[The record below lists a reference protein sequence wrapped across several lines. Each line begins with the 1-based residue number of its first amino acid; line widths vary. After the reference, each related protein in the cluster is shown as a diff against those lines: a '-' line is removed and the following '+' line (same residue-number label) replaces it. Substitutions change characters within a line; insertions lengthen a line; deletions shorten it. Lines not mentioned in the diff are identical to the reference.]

1 MRWCVIHVLELAPSV
16 CICYSKFFLHSPAS
30 LRYVRLPVHCQHLL
44 LSICNPLSCINACVP
59 RRLLKTGSTEKL
71 SDTEIEEYLEKT
83 VQLFSYL
90 TDQDLFAE
98 IYRNQ

>member
-1 MRWCVIHVLELAPSV
+1 VI
-16 CICYSKFFLHSPAS
+16 C
-30 LRYVRLPVHCQHLL
+30 
-44 LSICNPLSCINACVP
+44 
-59 RRLLKTGSTEKL
+59 RLLKTGSTEKL

>member
-1 MRWCVIHVLELAPSV
+1 MGND
-16 CICYSKFFLHSPAS
+16 
-30 LRYVRLPVHCQHLL
+30 QL
-44 LSICNPLSCINACVP
+44 LSLFTLSAPVTLCYDLYFYPLCVL

>member
-1 MRWCVIHVLELAPSV
+1 
-16 CICYSKFFLHSPAS
+16 
-30 LRYVRLPVHCQHLL
+30 VHCQHLL
-44 LSICNPLSCINACVP
+44 PSIGYPLSCVTSCVP

>member
-1 MRWCVIHVLELAPSV
+1 VIPVLELAPSV
-16 CICYSKFFLHSPAS
+16 CIGNREFCLHTPAS
-30 LRYVRLPVHCQHLL
+30 LRYVRLTVCCQHLL
-44 LSICNPLSCINACVP
+44 PSIRNPLSCVNSCVIC
-59 RRLLKTGSTEKL
+59 RLLKTGSTEKL

>member
-1 MRWCVIHVLELAPSV
+1 MIFRKPFVTRPGCLFCTSP
-16 CICYSKFFLHSPAS
+16 CY
-30 LRYVRLPVHCQHLL
+30 
-44 LSICNPLSCINACVP
+44 
-59 RRLLKTGSTEKL
+59 RLLKTGSTEKL
-71 SDTEIEEYLEKT
+71 SDNEIEEYLEKT

>member
-1 MRWCVIHVLELAPSV
+1 MYTYTHIIHTY
-16 CICYSKFFLHSPAS
+16 IFYIYIFI
-30 LRYVRLPVHCQHLL
+30 Y
-44 LSICNPLSCINACVP
+44 
-59 RRLLKTGSTEKL
+59 RLLKTGSTEKL
-71 SDTEIEEYLEKT
+71 SDHEVEEFLDKT

>member
-1 MRWCVIHVLELAPSV
+1 MFGFLCIVNTCPLTSV
-16 CICYSKFFLHSPAS
+16 
-30 LRYVRLPVHCQHLL
+30 
-44 LSICNPLSCINACVP
+44 NPLSCVNSCVP
-59 RRLLKTGSTEKL
+59 CRLLKTGSTEKL